1 MMNFVGVFRLLFIV
15 LISSHVYADD
25 EKITYLYEKNKQA
38 LFLGGCNRGVF
49 PFNSTDF
56 SNIKD
61 LTLKYKLEKIHRNYE
76 EPTSFNFLIENK
88 EITMYGGGDEV
99 VSKLCNMESSREIKI
114 NYYKIEGSKRIYYY
128 IDEI

>member
-1 MMNFVGVFRLLFIV
+1 MKKNILVFMM
-15 LISSHVYADD
+15 LISSPVYAEE
-25 EKITYLYEKNKQA
+25 EKIAYLYEKNKQA

-49 PFNSTDF
+49 PFNSIDF
-56 SNIKD
+56 SKIKD
-61 LTLKYKLEKIHRNYE
+61 LTLKYKLEKIHRNHQ
-76 EPTSFNFLIENK
+76 EPTSFIFLIENK

-99 VSKLCNMESSREIKI
+99 VSKLCNMEKPREIEI